1 MPVHNTECYL
11 LYVSAVLRGQNG
23 DYIVKYP
30 HREPRI
36 WALDPLG

>member
-1 MPVHNTECYL
+1 MPTHNTECDL
-11 LYVSAVLRGQNG
+11 LYASANLRGQNG